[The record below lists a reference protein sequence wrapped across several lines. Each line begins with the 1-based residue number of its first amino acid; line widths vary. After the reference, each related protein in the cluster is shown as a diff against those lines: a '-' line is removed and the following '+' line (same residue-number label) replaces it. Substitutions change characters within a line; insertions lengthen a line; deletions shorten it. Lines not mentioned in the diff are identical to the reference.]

1 MEFEEYF
8 ETRRAAVE
16 SYLAEYM
23 ERSEVGNDTLREAM
37 KHTLFSGGKRFR
49 PTLAI
54 AAAEVFD
61 KGMETVMPAAC
72 ALELIHTYSL
82 VHDDLPSMDD
92 DDFRRGKPTSH
103 KVFGE
108 AMAILAG
115 DALLTAAFDLI
126 ARNRKVPGV
135 TDSQV
140 LDVVSDVARA
150 CGAAGM
156 VGGQAIDIESTGVEL
171 DSEHIETLDRL
182 KTGALIGVSAR
193 IGAVLAGVSKPDV
206 DSMMRYGQ
214 CLGIAFQISDDV
226 LDAVG
231 DESKMGKRLRKDA
244 ENKKN
249 SLVRVLGLDGA
260 RERAA
265 QYIGEAKRA
274 LEPFGDKALMLADL
288 ADLVVNRES

>member
-1 MEFEEYF
+1 MEFQEYF
-8 ETRRAAVE
+8 ATRRAAVE

-23 ERSEVGNDTLREAM
+23 ERSEVGNDTLRAAM
-37 KHTLFSGGKRFR
+37 KHTLFGGGKRFR
-49 PTLAI
+49 PTLTI
-54 AAAEVFD
+54 AAAEVFG
-61 KGMETVMPAAC
+61 KSMETVMPAAC

-82 VHDDLPSMDD
+82 IHDDLPSMDD

-126 ARNRKVPGV
+126 ARNRQVPGV

-140 LDVVSDVARA
+140 LDVVFDVAGA

-156 VGGQAIDIESTGVEL
+156 VGGQAIDIENTGVEL
-171 DSEHIETLDRL
+171 DSEQIETLDQL

-193 IGAVLAGVSKPDV
+193 IGAVLAGASKSGI
-206 DSMMRYGQ
+206 DSMTTYGQ
-214 CLGIAFQISDDV
+214 CLGMAFQISDDV

-231 DESKMGKRLRKDA
+231 DESKMGKRLRKD
-244 ENKKN
+244 EESKKN
-249 SLVRVLGLDGA
+249 SLVRALGLDAA

-265 QYIGEAKRA
+265 QYIAEAKRA
-274 LEPFGDKALMLADL
+274 LESFGDKALMLTDL
-288 ADLVVNRES
+288 ANLVVNRES